1 MKFLVYANS
10 PDSPTGYGVQCKHLV
25 TRLKR
30 DGHDVAVVCTYGH
43 QIGVKQYGTPY
54 GPVTLYPSG
63 RLENS
68 LDILRA
74 HADHFFEGDP
84 EAGWIIPLTDMWVL
98 NHAML
103 YNGDRPLSAYKILAW
118 TPVDHFPAPEGVV
131 RFFHRSNARPV
142 AMSRFG
148 ERQLMEAGLDPSYAP
163 LAVDTSVYKPTFT
176 VTIGGEE
183 RNARELYGIPQDA
196 FAVLM
201 VAMNKDPRDRKGF
214 NEAFRAFGAFW
225 RDHQESVLVVH
236 SNRYGTDGSGINLEE
251 LAKHAAIPPHAIV
264 FTDAYAQVIGFS
276 PEMMAGL
283 YTAADVLLAP
293 SRGEGF
299 GVPMVEAQ
307 ACGTPVIAT
316 DFTAQS
322 ELLGPAGWGVTG
334 QLEWDATQSASYLA
348 ASVVDVYHKLHDAY
362 NADHET
368 LSGQCVAFAS
378 QYDVDVVWEKHWA
391 PIIAGLEVQE
401 PPADKPLMEW
411 CDVIVPLIRESNRSR
426 FEDSLWATGGDR
438 VRLIVGGEGKTYA
451 QNVNACLRKSWA
463 DWVLIVGDDCEFTP
477 GWFEAAQALSDR
489 YDVIGTND
497 SEVGRVRN
505 PAVAKGSHADH
516 FFIRRSYIDDE
527 GSTLDGPGVAI
538 SEAYGHWYSDKE
550 VIELAKARGVYG
562 HAHECRIIHHHPG
575 YDGDEAARAADP
587 LYSAAVER
595 SEADRKTWMSRV
607 PIIAGYKAGRA

>member
-1 MKFLVYANS
+1 LKFLVYANS
-10 PDSPTGYGVQCKHLV
+10 PDTPTGYGVQCKHLI

-30 DGHDVAVVCTYGH
+30 DGHDVAVACTYGH
-43 QIGVKQYGTPY
+43 QIGVKQYATPY

-68 LDILRA
+68 LDILRG
-74 HADHFFEGDP
+74 HAEHFFEGDH
-84 EAGWIIPLTDMWVL
+84 EAGWILPLTDMWVL
-98 NHAML
+98 N
-103 YNGDRPLSAYKILAW
+103 RVPLDDFKVLAW
-118 TPVDHFPAPEGVV
+118 TPVDHFPTPEAVV
-131 RFFHRSNARPV
+131 KFFHKSGATPV

-148 ERQLMEAGLDPSYAP
+148 ERMLIESGLDPLYAP
-163 LAVDTSVYKPTFT
+163 LAVDTSVYKPTFK
-176 VTIGGEE
+176 VAIGGEE
-183 RNARELYGIPQDA
+183 QDARTVYGIPQGA

-201 VAMNKDPRDRKGF
+201 VAMNKDPKDRKGF

-236 SNRYGTDGSGINLEE
+236 SDRFGMDGSGIDLVE
-251 LAKHAAIPPHAIV
+251 LAKHAEIPPHALI
-264 FTDAYAQVIGFS
+264 FTDAYAQRIGFS

-322 ELLGPAGWGVTG
+322 ELIGAGWGVTG
-334 QLEWDATQSASYLA
+334 QLEWDAPQSASYLA
-348 ASVVDVYHKLHDAY
+348 TSIVDIYNKLHDAY
-362 NADHET
+362 KADHEA
-368 LSGQCVAFAS
+368 LSVKAQAFAAA
-378 QYDVDVVWEKHWA
+378 YDVDAVWDTYWR
-391 PIIAGLEVQE
+391 PLLAGLERSE

-411 CDVIVPLIRESNRSR
+411 CDVIVPLMRNANRER
-426 FEDSLWATGGDR
+426 FESSLWSTGGTT
-438 VRLIVGGEGKTYA
+438 VRLIVGEEGKTYA
-451 QNVNACLRKSWA
+451 QNVNACLAKSSA
-463 DWVLIVGDDCEFTP
+463 DWVLVVGDDCEFTP

-489 YDVIGTND
+489 YDVVGTND
-497 SEVGRVRN
+497 SEPGRIRN
-505 PAVAKGSHADH
+505 QAVAKGSHADH
-516 FFIRRSYIDDE
+516 FFIRRSYVDDE

-538 SEAYGHWYSDKE
+538 SEAYEHWYSDKE

-575 YDGDEAARAADP
+575 YDGDEAAREADP
-587 LYSAAVER
+587 LYMRAVER
-595 SEADRKTWMSRV
+595 SDADRKTWMSRV
-607 PIIAGYKAGRA
+607 PIIAGYKAGRS